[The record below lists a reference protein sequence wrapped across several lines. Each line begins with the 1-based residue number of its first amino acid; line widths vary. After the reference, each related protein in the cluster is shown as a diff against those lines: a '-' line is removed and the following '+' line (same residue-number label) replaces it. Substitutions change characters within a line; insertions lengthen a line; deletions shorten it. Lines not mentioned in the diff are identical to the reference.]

1 MAVKERKQITGTTAQ
16 IQAYKG
22 HEGQIVWDKEKKT
35 LVGMSGTAGKNYPL
49 APQAYVDN
57 EVSKVNAEV
66 AKKASSAE
74 LAQGLAGKEDK
85 GVCLPKTGGEL
96 TGSLAVKG
104 GEGSGVLYQKDN
116 GASIFLFDPTNPTY
130 KGGFIIRA
138 KDTVGGDW
146 DLKGMGDGSL
156 SWIGRDVD
164 VIESQGGN
172 WIRYR
177 SGIQICWGKWSF
189 TATFSAPWGVLYEL
203 RYTTP
208 VTFPV
213 PFKDQPIVSAIGN
226 SNFTPLQGIYAL
238 NTHIA
243 DVWYWW
249 ARTEVDR
256 TIDTGYIAIGRWK

>member
-104 GEGSGVLYQKDN
+104 GEGNGVLYQKDN

-164 VIESQGGN
+164 VIESQGGD

-177 SGIQICWGKWSF
+177 SGIQICWGYSVR
-189 TATFSAPWGVLYEL
+189 TVDIVNPWGAIYAAHV
-203 RYTTP
+203 P
-208 VTFPV
+208 NPIVFPV
-213 PFKDQPIVSAIGN
+213 PFKGNPIVAVN
-226 SNFTPLQGIYAL
+226 PNNNNTPLQGCGVYSTDIRD
-238 NTHIA
+238 I
-243 DVWYWW
+243 WYWW
-249 ARTEVDR
+249 AYSDSGRNVT
-256 TIDTGYIAIGRWK
+256 TSYIAIGRWK